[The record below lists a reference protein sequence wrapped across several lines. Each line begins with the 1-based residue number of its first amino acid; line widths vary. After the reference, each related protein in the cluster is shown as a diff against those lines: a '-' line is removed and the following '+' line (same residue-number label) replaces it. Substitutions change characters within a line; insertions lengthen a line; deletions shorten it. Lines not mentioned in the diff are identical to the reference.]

1 MMRRNMRAQPV
12 PRSGKAATLPA
23 TPADALAMAQAQM
36 LALLTGQLPARVE
49 TPQLGAVQFVQT
61 TPADLQRAID
71 YLQQLVDAGN
81 TWDALTNGSMQT
93 GSTGRKPISI
103 FGWP

>member
-1 MMRRNMRAQPV
+1 MREQRA
-12 PRSGKAATLPA
+12 PRSAKTPTLPA
-23 TPADALAMAQAQM
+23 DPATALAMAQAQM
-36 LALLTGQLPARVE
+36 LALLTGQLPQRVE
-49 TPQLGAVQFVQT
+49 TPQLGSVQFVAT

-81 TWDALTNGSMQT
+81 TWDAMTNGSMST
-93 GSTGRKPISI
+93 GSTGRKPFSL